1 MATSFRPYHPDQ
13 SLLLPPSPR
22 DWLPEDHLAFFVAET
37 IDALNLSAFY
47 EPYEGDGR
55 RKQPFDPAMM
65 LKVLVYSY
73 ATGTYSSRKIA
84 QKLHEDVAFRV
95 LGAENF
101 PAHRTISDFRKRH
114 LGDFESVFVQLVR
127 IAKKLT

>member
-1 MATSFRPYHPDQ
+1 MSTSFRPYHPDQ
-13 SLLLPPSPR
+13 LLLLPPSPR
-22 DWLPEDHLAFFVAET
+22 DWLPEKHLSHFVSDT
-37 IDALNLSAFY
+37 IDSLDLRRFY

-65 LKVLVYSY
+65 LKVLVYAY

-95 LGAENF
+95 LAF
-101 PAHRTISDFRKRH
+101 PCDPVAS
-114 LGDFESVFVQLVR
+114 
-127 IAKKLT
+127 